1 MITEKKKNL
10 NDADLA
16 ILKAASSSK
25 PLWMEEGRTKY
36 TKQELI
42 ELYVPNPNIDFG
54 LFDKNFMDH
63 FEVFNNEPKEPFA
76 NDDEY
81 PEIDMKRF

>member
-25 PLWMEEGRTKY
+25 PLWMEENRVKFSRND
-36 TKQELI
+36 LI
-42 ELYVPNPNIDFG
+42 SLYAPNPNIDFE

-63 FEVFNNEPKEPFA
+63 FEVFNNEPKGPFA
-76 NDDEY
+76 NEDECLD
-81 PEIDMKRF
+81 IDMKRF